1 LALKGIEYEYKA
13 VSLIK
18 DGGQQFSDEYR
29 KINDQCAVPSLV
41 IDGHTLTQSMAI
53 IEYLDETRPSPRILP
68 KDDAHKRAVVRR
80 ISECI
85 ACDIQPIQN
94 LGVLK
99 YVGDAKKSEW
109 GRHWIDRGF
118 QGMPVE

>member
-68 KDDAHKRAVVRR
+68 KDDAHKRAVV
-80 ISECI
+80 CI
-85 ACDIQPIQN
+85 F
-94 LGVLK
+94 LVL
-99 YVGDAKKSEW
+99 VVVSHLIEQEGLLLWRFAKF
-109 GRHWIDRGF
+109 HWS
-118 QGMPVE
+118 